1 MSSPIFSTR
10 AAYWRNHED
19 DIMLEPIVSALEILN
34 DLRTLECRWNELMGM
49 YRNGLL
55 FIEEDHLHRFL
66 EIISEDESEDEGG
79 DRGD

>member
-10 AAYWRNHED
+10 AAYWRNHIDELLASPNKPLFLLD
-19 DIMLEPIVSALEILN
+19 
-34 DLRTLECRWNELMGM
+34 DLRALECRWNELMGM